1 MTLNEFLVYLE
12 KNLSN
17 YDLFI
22 IKAEE
27 YQEGKNKKRPP
38 AKRWNEKKLNK
49 AIVGMWK
56 QSMEVGY
63 NNIKSQIGK
72 IQFDPYDRWVDFMNK
87 NDILES
93 INDSISELE
102 FE

>member
-1 MTLNEFLVYLE
+1 MTFNEFLDYLE
-12 KNLSN
+12 KNLSS
-17 YDLFI
+17 YELFL

-27 YQEGKNKKRPP
+27 YQVGKNKKRPP

-49 AIVGMWK
+49 SITVMWK

-72 IQFDPYDRWVDFMNK
+72 VQFDAHEKWLEFIVK
-87 NDILES
+87 HDILES